1 MKLDYDWI
9 MNDSR
14 ISEFLFLYF
23 SEKADIANCSSI
35 AKGPRGSS
43 GAVPARLN
51 RRDPDFKALRH
62 YLTTGRHEAFSTQPK
77 RATIFK
83 QAKQFSISNGKLMC
97 ERGGGIYEYVE
108 SEESRRK
115 LLDETHR

>member
-9 MNDSR
+9 MNDSW

-62 YLTTGRHEAFSTQPK
+62 YLTTGRHEALSTQPK

-83 QAKQFSISNGKLMC
+83 QAKKFSISNGKLMY
-97 ERGGGIYEYVE
+97 ETGRGIYEYVE
-108 SEESRRK
+108 SEENCLMRR
-115 LLDETHR
+115 TG